1 MIKLELLKSSGYFKE
16 KTLQKWEILFDEW
29 DIDNN
34 LYYLETGKISI
45 EKYVD
50 KKNNLTKQLAI
61 IHKEDFFWEWALNN
75 SEKKQVKIIGLTESK
90 LLYIDAKE
98 DFLKFMKHFPELA
111 KDILVYIISL
121 TNKRTLDWN
130 NYITSIYEI
139 NKSIV
144 EINQINFKEIFKI
157 FDKINKILNW
167 DYLLFLETNPI
178 DKMYLSLKYDTR
190 KIWKIQNKLVEKWKF
205 SLNEIGIS
213 KVDKIITKNISIWD
227 EILWNIVIAKK
238 DVFTE
243 NQQRIFLGIINS
255 LAWLLKQKNILEE
268 ERDKEFSKN

>member
-268 ERDKEFSKN
+268 ERDIEFSQN

>member
-227 EILWNIVIAKK
+227 EILWNIVIVKK

-268 ERDKEFSKN
+268 ERDIEFSQN

>member
-130 NYITSIYEI
+130 NYIPSIYEI

-205 SLNEIGIS
+205 YLNEIGIS

-268 ERDKEFSKN
+268 ERDIEFSQN

>member
-190 KIWKIQNKLVEKWKF
+190 KMWKIQNKLVKKWKF

-268 ERDKEFSKN
+268 ERDIEFSQN